1 MATEKN
7 PGGGFL
13 ALVATPIGNLD
24 DITLRALKILGEADL
39 VAAEDTRKARF
50 LLDKHNLSGK
60 RVVSYHAY
68 NERGKTEWLLDQVKN
83 GSKVAL
89 VSDAGTPC
97 LSDPGFLLA
106 REAVRNGIE
115 PLVVPGVSSLTFA
128 VAAAALPVDT
138 FCFYGFLPVKSGRR
152 RKVLDEIAASNRT
165 AFILESPKRVL
176 RLLGEIVEAIGPDT
190 AVALVREATKL
201 YEETI
206 RGNAAAV
213 LESLRERSLKGEF
226 VVAVCPR
233 GKLGDSDPTYDT
245 PGEGGDDDDV

>member
-24 DITLRALKILGEADL
+24 DITLRALKILAEAEL

-50 LLDKHNLSGK
+50 LLDRHGIPGK

-68 NERGKTEWLLDQVKN
+68 NERGKTAWLIEQVKA
-83 GSKVAL
+83 GVKVAL

-106 REAVRNGIE
+106 REAIRNGVE

-128 VAAAALPVDT
+128 VSAAALPVDT
-138 FCFYGFLPVKSGRR
+138 FSFHGFLPVKSGRR
-152 RKVLDEIAASNRT
+152 RKVLDEIAGGNRT

-176 RLLGEIVEAIGPDT
+176 RLLGEIVEAIGPD
-190 AVALVREATKL
+190 AGVALIREATKL

-206 RGNAAAV
+206 RGSAATV

-233 GKLGDSDPTYDT
+233 GKLGDD
-245 PGEGGDDDDV
+245 GQEEDDGHDHA

>member
-24 DITLRALKILGEADL
+24 DITLRALKVLGEADL

-68 NERGKTEWLLDQVKN
+68 NERGKTAWLIEQAKN
-83 GSKVAL
+83 GVKVAL

-106 REAVRNGIE
+106 REAVRNGVE

-138 FCFYGFLPVKSGRR
+138 FSFHGFLPVKSGRR
-152 RKVLDEIAASNRT
+152 RKVLDEIAASGRT

-176 RLLGEIVEAIGPDT
+176 RLLGEIVEAFGPD
-190 AVALVREATKL
+190 AGVALVREATKL
-201 YEETI
+201 FEETI
-206 RGNAAAV
+206 RGGAAAV
-213 LESLRERSLKGEF
+213 LETLRGRQLKGEF

-233 GKLGDSDPTYDT
+233 GKLGDS
-245 PGEGGDDDDV
+245 GGAEQEEDGGRDDV